1 MAFDESLAARIREAL
16 ERTKNIVEKK
26 MFGGVAFLFHG
37 NLLVGVRKDSL
48 VVRIGA
54 DEYTGA
60 FRDTHVRE
68 FDIKGKPMKGWIVVE
83 SEGIEGDDQLK
94 EWIRK
99 AMEFVE
105 TRPAK

>member
-16 ERTKNIVEKK
+16 ERTKNIEEKK
-26 MFGGVAFLFHG
+26 MFGGVAFLFRG

-54 DEYTGA
+54 EEYAGA

-68 FDIKGKPMKGWIVVE
+68 FDIKGKPMKGWVVVE
-83 SEGIEGDDQLK
+83 SEGLEGDDQLK

-105 TRPAK
+105 TLPAK